1 MNNQAISVLHSWTVW
16 LNTIPAILVM
26 LQQLLDLNI
35 VPAKYAWT
43 IFVLMSALNLIL
55 RIFKTSKPIVFST
68 KNTE

>member
-1 MNNQAISVLHSWTVW
+1 MENQTISVLKSWTVW
-16 LNTIPAILVM
+16 LNTIPALLVM

-55 RIFKTSKPIVFST
+55 RIFKTTKPIRL
-68 KNTE
+68 